1 VRNEVFQLSKLVN
14 PYRVAPSNDLEE
26 NSNFSIA
33 ENILFDVDTKEL
45 NDVLSSTWHIQVDE
59 NDNNE
64 INIEDCD
71 RDEDESIDECVMP

>member
-33 ENILFDVDTKEL
+33 ENIFFDVDTKEL

>member
-45 NDVLSSTWHIQVDE
+45 NDVLSST
-59 NDNNE
+59 
-64 INIEDCD
+64 
-71 RDEDESIDECVMP
+71 